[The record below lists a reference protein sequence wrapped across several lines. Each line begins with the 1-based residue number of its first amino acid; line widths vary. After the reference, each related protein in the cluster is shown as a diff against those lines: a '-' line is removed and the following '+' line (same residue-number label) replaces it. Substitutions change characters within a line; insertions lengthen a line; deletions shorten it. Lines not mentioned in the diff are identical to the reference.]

1 MAVLCEE
8 KLRELCGQIHGE
20 FGLYISAGGETVKF
34 CEEKRF
40 ISASTIKIPLL
51 ALLLRDGEQGRLDL
65 DAPLPVAQ
73 ENRVGGSGILQCLS
87 SVSMSLFDY
96 AVLMMALSD
105 NVATNQVI
113 DAVGM
118 DRANEFFREN
128 GWNDT
133 FLGRKMMTPGEQNY
147 TSTRDLADMMEKISA
162 GTLVS
167 PDACKTM
174 MQIMAG
180 QRNGM
185 FRKTLPTVTW
195 MEPKKELTLPKE
207 GKVILAAKGGSL
219 QHIDVPVGHDAGI
232 LLLPDGRR
240 AVMVMMTASRKH
252 REAWGIMGKVAS
264 AVYDMIK

>member
-8 KLRELCGQIHGE
+8 KLREICGKIDGE
-20 FGLYISAGGETVKF
+20 FGLYVSAGGETVKF

-40 ISASTIKIPLL
+40 VSASTIKIPLL

-65 DAPLPVAQ
+65 DAPLPVAP

-87 SVSMSLFDY
+87 TVHMSLFDY
-96 AVLMMALSD
+96 GVLMMALSD

-118 DRANEFFREN
+118 DRANEFFRSN

-147 TSTRDLADMMEKISA
+147 TSIRDLADMMEKISA

-167 PDACKTM
+167 PEACKTM

-185 FRKTLPTVTW
+185 FRQGLPTITW
-195 MEPKKELTLPKE
+195 MEPRKELVLPTE
-207 GKVILAAKGGSL
+207 GEVILAAKGGSL
-219 QHIDVPVGHDAGI
+219 QHIDVPVAHDAGI
-232 LLLPDGRR
+232 LLLLDGRR
-240 AVMVMMTASRKH
+240 AIMVMMTATQKY
-252 REAWGIMGKVAS
+252 RETWRIMGKVAS
-264 AVYDMIK
+264 AVYEMMR